1 MRRCSSAWWRGA
13 TRATPPPPASPSP
26 TTQRCVYSF
35 SFQENISFLT
45 LFLSQAL
52 LPPSALSSKP
62 LAGVRI
68 GLIAQTAGEGVQP
81 GVLSALLAQAAHA
94 ESLGAEVV
102 TVQLPTFGAGLPAY
116 YVLAP
121 AEASSNLARFDGLR
135 YGALEE
141 RGGLVSSMKATRS
154 AGFGDE
160 VKRRILTGTYV
171 LSAGYTDAYYKRTAA
186 RAAVAREMA
195 SALAGCALLL
205 SPVAPTTAY
214 RLGEKLGGKGGEDA
228 LGMFLGDLMTV
239 NVNLA
244 GLPAL
249 SLPAG
254 FAPPAEGGE
263 GRLPVGVQLIGRR
276 FGELEMLR
284 VAHVLEVTRPALDGP
299 PGFASPV

>member
-1 MRRCSSAWWRGA
+1 
-13 TRATPPPPASPSP
+13 
-26 TTQRCVYSF
+26 V
-35 SFQENISFLT
+35 E
-45 LFLSQAL
+45 
-52 LPPSALSSKP
+52 
-62 LAGVRI
+62 
-68 GLIAQTAGEGVQP
+68 
-81 GVLSALLAQAAHA
+81 
-94 ESLGAEVV
+94 
-102 TVQLPTFGAGLPAY
+102 VQLPTFAAGLPAY

-121 AEASSNLARFDGLR
+121 AEASSNLARYDGLR

-171 LSAGYTDAYYKRTAA
+171 LSAGYTDAYYKRATAA
-186 RAAVAREMA
+186 RAAVGREMA
-195 SALAGCALLL
+195 AALAGCDVLI

-214 RLGEKLGGKGGEDA
+214 RLGEKLGGKGGDDA

-249 SLPAG
+249 SLPSG

-263 GRLPVGVQLIGRR
+263 ATLPVGVQLIGRR
-276 FGELEMLR
+276 FGELELLR
-284 VAHVLEVTRPALDGP
+284 IAHALEVTRPAQEAP